1 MFLKKEPFEFNGQST
16 TLTELSALQ
25 RIHYLDYL
33 AGEEKALASSD
44 EELSEQAMTTRLIG
58 MSIRNSARLI
68 SYSLWHN
75 DPEGPSEDELFHQ
88 VLSTWPAE
96 AIGKAEIAVKTLSG
110 MLAPVA
116 EEAPSTD
123 EDVDATALGDE
134 PVTAEKP

>member
-1 MFLKKEPFEFNGQST
+1 MFLKQESFEFNGQSVP
-16 TLTELSALQ
+16 LNELSALQ
-25 RIHYLDYL
+25 RIQYLEYL
-33 AGEEKALASSD
+33 AGEEKALASAG

-75 DPEGPSEDELFHQ
+75 EPEGPSEDELFHQ

-110 MLAPVA
+110 MLEPVA
-116 EEAPSTD
+116 DAEQPAD
-123 EDVDATALGDE
+123 EGIDTTRLGDE